1 MTSGMFSEIFTIYIV
16 PEYQR
21 GDIDGDG
28 EVTVKDARY
37 ALRQAVGLIELAV
50 NSKPYTAADPLLRYM
65 RTGTALFPC
74 GTRVSFC
81 AAPWDLKS
89 FLLRSVSTVK
99 G

>member
-50 NSKPYTAADPLLRYM
+50 NSKPYTAADADRDGTVSVRDARLILRGAVGLEKLPL
-65 RTGTALFPC
+65 AL
-74 GTRVSFC
+74 GEH
-81 AAPWDLKS
+81 
-89 FLLRSVSTVK
+89 